1 VPIAF
6 TMSLTFTIILFF
18 FGAGVITVAFI
29 RDWYNK
35 KKWGWYKALLI
46 TGIVALSTGGAY
58 DLVKGYLDEMADNAA
73 MQENAGAARKANS
86 KTDTV
91 TQDKHPALFSSLGLW
106 TVPNTP
112 NPVISKTVK
121 GDSVKVT
128 YELANYG
135 NTSAFHIH
143 GETIYGHLKHKKVY
157 IDSSNPP
164 LNSDSTL
171 IISPSGKTKLSQ
183 LTALKHK
190 GFISRNSFVCIRVN
204 YADSIKSGNK
214 FMKIFYIASNPLS
227 LHEISD
233 ADYTIIETAL
243 KKEQ

>member
-1 VPIAF
+1 
-6 TMSLTFTIILFF
+6 M
-18 FGAGVITVAFI
+18 
-29 RDWYNK
+29 
-35 KKWGWYKALLI
+35 
-46 TGIVALSTGGAY
+46 
-58 DLVKGYLDEMADNAA
+58 
-73 MQENAGAARKANS
+73 
-86 KTDTV
+86 
-91 TQDKHPALFSSLGLW
+91 
-106 TVPNTP
+106 PNTP

-183 LTALKHK
+183 STALKHK

>member
-1 VPIAF
+1 
-6 TMSLTFTIILFF
+6 MSLTFTIILFF

-35 KKWGWYKALLI
+35 KKWGWYKTLLI
-46 TGIVALSTGGAY
+46 TGFIALSGGGVY
-58 DLVKGYLDEMADNAA
+58 DLAKGYLDEIADNAA
-73 MQENAGAARKANS
+73 MQESASAARKTNA

-91 TQDKHPALFSSLGLW
+91 TQDKRPALFSSLGLW

-112 NPVISKTVK
+112 NPVISKTAK

-143 GETIYGHLKHKKVY
+143 DETIYGHLKHKKVY
-157 IDSSNPP
+157 IDSSIPP
-164 LNSDSTL
+164 LDTDSTL
-171 IISPSGKTKLSQ
+171 VINPLGKTKLLQ
-183 LTALKHK
+183 AAALKHK

-204 YADSIKSGNK
+204 YADSVKSGSK
-214 FMKIFYIASNPLS
+214 FIKIFYITSNPLS
-227 LHEISD
+227 LHEVSD